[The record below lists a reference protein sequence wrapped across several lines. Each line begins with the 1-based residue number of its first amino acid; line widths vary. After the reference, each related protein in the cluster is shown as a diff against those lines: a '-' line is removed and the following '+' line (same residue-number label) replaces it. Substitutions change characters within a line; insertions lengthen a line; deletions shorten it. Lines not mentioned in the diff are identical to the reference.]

1 MKRII
6 LDTYRLRRHRW
17 EYVVSFLG
25 TENVKLGRWRTMG
38 STNALENQIIKGM
51 WAERRAW
58 PEAIREFGLIN
69 VVQFSSVAQSCPT
82 CCDPINCSMPGCP
95 VHHQLPE
102 PTQTHV
108 HWVRDA
114 IQISHPLS
122 SPSPPAFNLS

>member
-51 WAERRAW
+51 WAERRA
-58 PEAIREFGLIN
+58 
-69 VVQFSSVAQSCPT
+69 
-82 CCDPINCSMPGCP
+82 
-95 VHHQLPE
+95 
-102 PTQTHV
+102 
-108 HWVRDA
+108 
-114 IQISHPLS
+114 
-122 SPSPPAFNLS
+122 